1 MKKVQESIE
10 MMLEECW
17 IGPKISTAALDSM
30 SRCFCIDSALTNI
43 RRQRWKIFITNKG
56 GEMNLQ
62 YVYNFGDWW
71 SHTIRITK
79 YDSPVPTGAT
89 VAYLMSGKGWCP
101 PWRYWRYSELPSCY
115 GSALW
120 SGHEYSECQ
129 RRGKGNSHT
138 GQPCRWMLVESFKW
152 ENVLK
157 A

>member
-101 PWRYWRYSELPSCY
+101 P
-115 GSALW
+115 
-120 SGHEYSECQ
+120 
-129 RRGKGNSHT
+129 
-138 GQPCRWMLVESFKW
+138 
-152 ENVLK
+152 
-157 A
+157 